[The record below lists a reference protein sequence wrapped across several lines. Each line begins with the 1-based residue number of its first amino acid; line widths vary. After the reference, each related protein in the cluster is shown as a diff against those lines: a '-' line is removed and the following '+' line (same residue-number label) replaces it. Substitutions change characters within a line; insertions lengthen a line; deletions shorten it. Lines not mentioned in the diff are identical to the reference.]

1 MSTRFKGFALLA
13 ILVAAVGAVPAFAQQ
28 VNPLDTVPITVT
40 TDQESYADG
49 DTIVIS
55 GETKD
60 YISGVQVSVVVTNP
74 IGNVVTVQ
82 QIDLGTDKTYSTS
95 ITAGGG
101 LWKAAGTYTVK
112 VQYGGENRANET
124 TFEFSGSSGGGPSGK
139 KIHVENTDFD
149 VSYSITGGKVLG
161 ITADVEA
168 KSLLVSIETTDPN
181 GGVLKLTLPR
191 ALIDAKI
198 TATEDDNFF
207 VLIDGEE
214 SADATETETTSTDR
228 TLTIP
233 FLDGTEEIEIIGTQ
247 IVPEF
252 GAIAALVLAVAI
264 ISIIAVSAKT
274 RLRLMPK
281 Y

>member
-13 ILVAAVGAVPAFAQQ
+13 ILAAAVGAVPAFAQQ
-28 VNPLDTVPITVT
+28 TNPLDTVPITVT

-49 DTIVIS
+49 ETIVIS
-55 GETKD
+55 GEAKD
-60 YISGVQVSVVVTNP
+60 YISGVQVSIIVTNP
-74 IGNVVTVQ
+74 IGNRVAIQ
-82 QIDLGTDKTYSTS
+82 QIELETDKTYSTS
-95 ITAGGG
+95 ITAGGA

-112 VQYGGENRANET
+112 VQYGGENRSNET
-124 TFEFSGSSGGGPSGK
+124 TFEFSGSSGGGSLGK
-139 KIHVENTDFD
+139 KIHVGNTDFD

-168 KSLLVSIETTDPN
+168 KSLLVSIETTSD
-181 GGVLKLTLPR
+181 GTLTITLPR
-191 ALIDAKI
+191 GLIDAKI
-198 TATEDDNFF
+198 NGGNDGEDDSFF

-214 SADATETETTSTDR
+214 VEVQEETTSTDR
-228 TLTIP
+228 TLTIH
-233 FLDGTEEIEIIGTQ
+233 FLDGAEELDIIGTW
-247 IVPEF
+247 IIPEF

-274 RLRLMPK
+274 GLRLMPK

>member
-13 ILVAAVGAVPAFAQQ
+13 ILAAAVVAIPAFAQES
-28 VNPLDTVPITVT
+28 PFDTVPITVT

-49 DTIVIS
+49 ETIVIS

-60 YISGVQVSVVVTNP
+60 YISGVQVSVVVINP

-82 QIDLGTDKTYSTS
+82 QVDLETDKTYSTS

-112 VQYGGENRANET
+112 VQYGGENRSNET
-124 TFEFSGSSGGGPSGK
+124 TFGFSGSTSSGK
-139 KIHVENTDFD
+139 KIHVEGTDFD

-168 KSLLVSIETTDPN
+168 KSLLVSIQTTSD
-181 GGVLKLTLPR
+181 GTLTITLPR
-191 ALIDAKI
+191 ELIDAKI
-198 TATEDDNFF
+198 NGEDDSFF

-214 SADATETETTSTDR
+214 TSDVSEETTSTDR
-228 TLTIP
+228 TLTIS
-233 FLDGTEEIEIIGTQ
+233 FQDGAEEIEIIGTQ

-264 ISIIAVSAKT
+264 ISMIAVAAET

-281 Y
+281 YYGFQLF

>member
-13 ILVAAVGAVPAFAQQ
+13 ILAAAVVAIPAFAQQ
-28 VNPLDTVPITVT
+28 ENPFDTVPITVT
-40 TDQESYADG
+40 TDKESYADG
-49 DTIVIS
+49 ETIVIS
-55 GETKD
+55 GESKD
-60 YISGVQVSVVVTNP
+60 FISGVQVSVVVINP

-82 QIDLGTDKTYSTS
+82 QLDLETDKTYSTS

-112 VQYGGENRANET
+112 VQYGSDNRSNET
-124 TFEFSGSSGGGPSGK
+124 TFEFSGSSGTPSGK
-139 KIHVENTDFD
+139 KIRVEGTDFD
-149 VSYSITGGKVLG
+149 VSYSITGGRVLG
-161 ITADVEA
+161 IIADIEA
-168 KSLLVSIETTDPN
+168 KSLIVSIETTSD
-181 GGVLKLTLPR
+181 GTLIITLPR
-191 ALIDAKI
+191 ELIKAEINGENDS
-198 TATEDDNFF
+198 FF

-214 SADATETETTSTDR
+214 VEFEEESTDIDR
-228 TLTIP
+228 TLTIH
-233 FLDGTEEIEIIGTQ
+233 FQDGAEEIEIIGTW
-247 IVPEF
+247 IIPEF

>member
-13 ILVAAVGAVPAFAQQ
+13 ILAAAVGAVPAFAQE
-28 VNPLDTVPITVT
+28 NPLDTVPITVT

-49 DTIVIS
+49 ETIVIS
-55 GETKD
+55 GEAKD
-60 YISGVQVSVVVTNP
+60 YISGVQVSIVVLNP
-74 IGNVVTVQ
+74 IGNVVTIQ
-82 QIDLGTDKTYSTS
+82 QVDLETDKTYSTS

-112 VQYGGENRANET
+112 VQYGGENRSNET
-124 TFEFSGSSGGGPSGK
+124 TFEFGGSSGGTPSGK
-139 KIHVENTDFD
+139 MAHVENTDFD

-168 KSLLVSIETTDPN
+168 KSLLVSIQTTSD
-181 GGVLKLTLPR
+181 GTLTITLPR
-191 ALIDAKI
+191 ELIDAKI
-198 TATEDDNFF
+198 NGEDDSFF

-214 SADATETETTSTDR
+214 VEFEEETTSTDR
-228 TLTIP
+228 TLTIS
-233 FLDGTEEIEIIGTQ
+233 FQDGAEEIEIIGTQ

>member
-13 ILVAAVGAVPAFAQQ
+13 ILAAAIGAVPAFAQQ
-28 VNPLDTVPITVT
+28 ESPFDTVPITVM

-49 DTIVIS
+49 ETIVIS

-60 YISGVQVSVVVTNP
+60 YISGVQVSIVVINP

-82 QIDLGTDKTYSTS
+82 QLDLETDKTYSTS

-112 VQYGGENRANET
+112 VQYGGDNRSNET
-124 TFEFSGSSGGGPSGK
+124 TFEFSGSSGAPSGK
-139 KIHVENTDFD
+139 KIHVEGTDFD

-161 ITADVEA
+161 IIADIEA
-168 KSLLVSIETTDPN
+168 KSLLVSIETTSD
-181 GGVLKLTLPR
+181 GTLIITLPR
-191 ALIDAKI
+191 ELIDAKI
-198 TATEDDNFF
+198 SGQDDSFF

-214 SADATETETTSTDR
+214 VEFEEETTSTDR
-228 TLTIP
+228 TLTIH
-233 FLDGTEEIEIIGTQ
+233 FQDGAEEIEIIGTQ

>member
-13 ILVAAVGAVPAFAQQ
+13 ILAAAVIASPAFAQQ
-28 VNPLDTVPITVT
+28 VSPFDTVPITVK
-40 TDQESYADG
+40 TDKGSYEDG
-49 DTIVIS
+49 ETITIS

-60 YISGVQVSVVVTNP
+60 FISGLQVSIVVLNP
-74 IGNVVTVQ
+74 IGNRVTVQ
-82 QIDLGTDKTYSTS
+82 QLDLESDKTYSTS

-112 VQYGGENRANET
+112 VQYGSDNRSSET
-124 TFEFSGSSGGGPSGK
+124 TFAFSGSSAAPGK
-139 KIHVENTDFD
+139 KFHVENTDFD
-149 VSYSITGGKVLG
+149 VSYSITGGKVNS

-168 KSLLVSIETTDPN
+168 KSLLVSITTTSD
-181 GGVLKLTLPR
+181 GVLTITLPR
-191 ALIDAKI
+191 GLIDAKI
-198 TATEDDNFF
+198 NGEDDSFF

-214 SADATETETTSTDR
+214 VEFEDDATSTDR
-228 TLTIP
+228 TLTIH
-233 FLDGTEEIEIIGTQ
+233 FQDGAEEIEIIGTW
-247 IVPEF
+247 IIPEF

>member
-13 ILVAAVGAVPAFAQQ
+13 ILAAAVVAIPAFAQQ
-28 VNPLDTVPITVT
+28 ENPLDTVPITVT

-49 DTIVIS
+49 ETIVIS
-55 GETKD
+55 GESKD
-60 YISGVQVSVVVTNP
+60 IISGVQVSIVVINP

-82 QIDLGTDKTYSTS
+82 QVDLETDKTYSTS

-112 VQYGGENRANET
+112 VQYGSDNRSNET
-124 TFEFSGSSGGGPSGK
+124 TFEFSGSSGTPSGK
-139 KIHVENTDFD
+139 KIHVDGTDFD
-149 VSYSITGGKVLG
+149 VFYSITGGKVLG
-161 ITADVEA
+161 ITADIEG
-168 KSLLVSIETTDPN
+168 KSLLVSIETTSD
-181 GGVLKLTLPR
+181 GTLTITLPR
-191 ALIDAKI
+191 ELIDAKI
-198 TATEDDNFF
+198 NGADDSFF

-214 SADATETETTSTDR
+214 VEFEEETTSTDR
-228 TLTIP
+228 TLTIH
-233 FLDGTEEIEIIGTQ
+233 FQDGAEEIEIIGTQ

>member
-1 MSTRFKGFALLA
+1 MSTRFKGFALVA
-13 ILVAAVGAVPAFAQQ
+13 ILAAAVGAVPAFAQE
-28 VNPLDTVPITVT
+28 NLLDTVPITVT

-49 DTIVIS
+49 ETIVIS

-60 YISGVQVSVVVTNP
+60 FISGNQVTIIVTSPN
-74 IGNVVTVQ
+74 GNRVALAQVEVA
-82 QIDLGTDKTYSTS
+82 TDKTYSTS
-95 ITAGGG
+95 LFAGGD

-112 VQYGGENRANET
+112 VQYGGENRSNEAK
-124 TFEFSGSSGGGPSGK
+124 FEFSGSSGVVPSGK
-139 KIHVENTDFD
+139 KVHVEGTDFD

-168 KSLLVSIETTDPN
+168 KSLLVLIETTSD
-181 GGVLKLTLPR
+181 GTLTITLPR
-191 ALIDAKI
+191 ELIDAKI
-198 TATEDDNFF
+198 NGEDDSFF

-214 SADATETETTSTDR
+214 VDFEEEEPTSTDR
-228 TLTIP
+228 TLAIS
-233 FLDGTEEIEIIGTQ
+233 FQDGAVEIEIIGTQ

>member
-13 ILVAAVGAVPAFAQQ
+13 ILAVAIVTIPAFAQQ
-28 VNPLDTVPITVT
+28 ENPLDTVPITVT
-40 TDQESYADG
+40 TDKESYADG
-49 DTIVIS
+49 ETIVIS
-55 GETKD
+55 GESKD
-60 YISGVQVSVVVTNP
+60 FISGVQVSIVVTNP
-74 IGNVVTVQ
+74 IGNRVAIQ
-82 QIDLGTDKTYSTS
+82 QLDLEPDKTYSTS

-112 VQYGGENRANET
+112 VQYGSDNRSNET
-124 TFEFSGSSGGGPSGK
+124 TFEFSGSSGTTSGK
-139 KIHVENTDFD
+139 KTHVEGTDFD

-168 KSLLVSIETTDPN
+168 KSLLVSIETTSD
-181 GGVLKLTLPR
+181 GTLIITLPR
-191 ALIDAKI
+191 GLIDAKI
-198 TATEDDNFF
+198 NGEDDSFF

-214 SADATETETTSTDR
+214 VEFTEEITSEDR
-228 TLTIP
+228 TLTIH
-233 FLDGTEEIEIIGTQ
+233 FQDGAEEIEIIGTW
-247 IVPEF
+247 IIPEF

-264 ISIIAVSAKT
+264 ISIIALSAKT

>member
-13 ILVAAVGAVPAFAQQ
+13 ILAAAVVAIPAFAQQ
-28 VNPLDTVPITVT
+28 ENPFDTVPITVT
-40 TDQESYADG
+40 TDKESYADG
-49 DTIVIS
+49 ETIVIS
-55 GETKD
+55 GESKD
-60 YISGVQVSVVVTNP
+60 FISGVQVSVVVINP

-82 QIDLGTDKTYSTS
+82 QLDLETDKTYSTS

-112 VQYGGENRANET
+112 VQYGSDNRSNET
-124 TFEFSGSSGGGPSGK
+124 TFEFSGSSGTPSGK
-139 KIHVENTDFD
+139 TIPVEGTDFD
-149 VSYSITGGKVLG
+149 VSYSITGGRVLG
-161 ITADVEA
+161 IMADVEA
-168 KSLLVSIETTDPN
+168 KSLIVSIETTSD
-181 GGVLKLTLPR
+181 GTLIITLPR
-191 ALIDAKI
+191 ELIKAEI
-198 TATEDDNFF
+198 NGEDDSFF

-214 SADATETETTSTDR
+214 VEFEEESTDTDR
-228 TLTIP
+228 TLTIN
-233 FLDGTEEIEIIGTQ
+233 FQDGAEEIEIIGTW
-247 IVPEF
+247 IIPEF

>member
-1 MSTRFKGFALLA
+1 MSTRFKGFALVA
-13 ILVAAVGAVPAFAQQ
+13 ILAAAIGAVPAFAA
-28 VNPLDTVPITVT
+28 VGDSLDTVPITVM
-40 TDQESYADG
+40 TDQTSYADG
-49 DTIVIS
+49 EIIVIS

-60 YISGVQVSVVVTNP
+60 YISGTQVTIVITNP
-74 IGNVVTVQ
+74 IGNRVAFAQVDV
-82 QIDLGTDKTYSTS
+82 GTDKTYSTS
-95 ITAGGG
+95 ITAGGPI
-101 LWKAAGTYTVK
+101 WKAAGIYTVK
-112 VQYGGENRANET
+112 VQYGSENRSNEA
-124 TFEFSGSSGGGPSGK
+124 TFEFGGSAGGAPSGK
-139 KIHVENTDFD
+139 KIHVEKTDFD

-161 ITADVEA
+161 ITADVGA
-168 KSLLVSIETTDPN
+168 KSLLVSIQTTDPN

-191 ALIDAKI
+191 ALIDAKV

-214 SADATETETTSTDR
+214 SSDATETETTSTDR

-233 FLDGTEEIEIIGTQ
+233 FQDGTEEIEIIGTQ

>member
-13 ILVAAVGAVPAFAQQ
+13 ILAAAVVAIPAFAQQ
-28 VNPLDTVPITVT
+28 ENPFDTVPITVT
-40 TDQESYADG
+40 TDKESYADG
-49 DTIVIS
+49 ETIVIS
-55 GETKD
+55 GESKD
-60 YISGVQVSVVVTNP
+60 FISGVQVSIVVINP

-82 QIDLGTDKTYSTS
+82 QLDLETDKTYSTS

-112 VQYGGENRANET
+112 VQYGSDNRSNET
-124 TFEFSGSSGGGPSGK
+124 TFEFSGSSGTPSGK
-139 KIHVENTDFD
+139 KIRVEGTDFD

-161 ITADVEA
+161 IIADIEA
-168 KSLLVSIETTDPN
+168 KSLLVSIETTSD
-181 GGVLKLTLPR
+181 GTLIITLPR
-191 ALIDAKI
+191 ELIDAKI
-198 TATEDDNFF
+198 SGQDDSFF

-214 SADATETETTSTDR
+214 VEFEEETTSTDR
-228 TLTIP
+228 TLTIH
-233 FLDGTEEIEIIGTQ
+233 FQDGAEEIEIIGTW
-247 IVPEF
+247 IIPEF

>member
-1 MSTRFKGFALLA
+1 MSTRFKGFALVA
-13 ILVAAVGAVPAFAQQ
+13 ILAAAVGAVPAFAQE
-28 VNPLDTVPITVT
+28 NPLDTVPITVT

-49 DTIVIS
+49 ETIVIS

-60 YISGVQVSVVVTNP
+60 FISGNQITIIVTSPNGNRVALAQVEVA
-74 IGNVVTVQ
+74 
-82 QIDLGTDKTYSTS
+82 TDKTYSTS
-95 ITAGGG
+95 LFAGGD

-112 VQYGGENRANET
+112 VQYGGENRSNET
-124 TFEFSGSSGGGPSGK
+124 TFEFSGSSGGVPSGK
-139 KIHVENTDFD
+139 KVHVENTDFD
-149 VSYSITGGKVLG
+149 VSYIITGGKVLG

-168 KSLLVSIETTDPN
+168 KSLLVSIETTSD
-181 GGVLKLTLPR
+181 GMLTITLPR
-191 ALIDAKI
+191 ELIDAKI
-198 TATEDDNFF
+198 NGEDDSFF

-214 SADATETETTSTDR
+214 VDFEEETTSTDR
-228 TLTIP
+228 TLTIS
-233 FLDGTEEIEIIGTQ
+233 FQDGAEEIEIIGTQ

>member
-13 ILVAAVGAVPAFAQQ
+13 ILAGAVVTIPAFAQQ
-28 VNPLDTVPITVT
+28 ENPLDTVPITVT
-40 TDQESYADG
+40 TDKESYADG
-49 DTIVIS
+49 ETIVIS
-55 GETKD
+55 GESKD
-60 YISGVQVSVVVTNP
+60 FISGVQISIVVLNP
-74 IGNVVTVQ
+74 IGNRVTIQ
-82 QIDLGTDKTYSTS
+82 QLDLETDKTYSTS

-112 VQYGGENRANET
+112 VQYGSDNRSNET
-124 TFEFSGSSGGGPSGK
+124 TFEFGGSSTDQGK
-139 KIHVENTDFD
+139 KVHVEGTEFD
-149 VSYSITGGKVLG
+149 VSYSITGGRVLG

-168 KSLLVSIETTDPN
+168 KSLLVSIDTTSD
-181 GGVLKLTLPR
+181 GTLIITLPR
-191 ALIDAKI
+191 GLIDAKI
-198 TATEDDNFF
+198 NGEDDSFF

-214 SADATETETTSTDR
+214 VEFEEDITSEDR
-228 TLTIP
+228 TLTIH
-233 FLDGTEEIEIIGTQ
+233 FQDGAEEIEIIGTW
-247 IVPEF
+247 IIPEF

>member
-1 MSTRFKGFALLA
+1 MSTRFKGFALVA
-13 ILVAAVGAVPAFAQQ
+13 ILAAAIGAVPAFAQG
-28 VNPLDTVPITVT
+28 NPLDTVPITVT
-40 TDQESYADG
+40 TDQASYADG
-49 DTIVIS
+49 ETIVIS

-60 YISGVQVSVVVTNP
+60 YISGTQVSITVINP

-82 QIDLGTDKTYSTS
+82 QIDVETDKTYSTS

-112 VQYGGENRANET
+112 VQYGGKNRSNET
-124 TFEFSGSSGGGPSGK
+124 TFEFGGSAGGAPSGK

-149 VSYSITGGKVLG
+149 VKYSITGGKVLG

-168 KSLLVSIETTDPN
+168 KSLLVSIQTTSD
-181 GGVLKLTLPR
+181 GVLTITLPR
-191 ALIDAKI
+191 DLIDAKI
-198 TATEDDNFF
+198 NGEDDSFF

-214 SADATETETTSTDR
+214 TSDVSEETTSTDR
-228 TLTIP
+228 TLTIH
-233 FLDGTEEIEIIGTQ
+233 FQDGAEEIEIIGTQ

>member
-13 ILVAAVGAVPAFAQQ
+13 ILAAAVVAIPAFAQQ
-28 VNPLDTVPITVT
+28 ESPFDTVPITVM

-49 DTIVIS
+49 ETIVIS
-55 GETKD
+55 GESKD
-60 YISGVQVSVVVTNP
+60 FISGVQVSIVVRNP

-82 QIDLGTDKTYSTS
+82 QLDLETDKTYSTS

-101 LWKAAGTYTVK
+101 LWKAAGTYTVE
-112 VQYGGENRANET
+112 VQYGSDNRSNET
-124 TFEFSGSSGGGPSGK
+124 TFEFSGSSGTPSGK
-139 KIHVENTDFD
+139 KIRVEGTDFD

-161 ITADVEA
+161 IIADIEA
-168 KSLLVSIETTDPN
+168 KSLIVSIETTSD
-181 GGVLKLTLPR
+181 GTLIITLPR
-191 ALIDAKI
+191 ELIKAEIND
-198 TATEDDNFF
+198 EDDSFF

-214 SADATETETTSTDR
+214 VEFEEESTDIDR
-228 TLTIP
+228 TLTIN
-233 FLDGTEEIEIIGTQ
+233 FQDGAEEIEIIGTW
-247 IVPEF
+247 IIPEF